1 MKKKRIGIIALML
14 SSALIISASATISTV
29 FKCSAAG
36 IDYQAYSTL
45 NTSSTAPNKLA
56 GGGTV
61 ATVSKNTVPAGYMM
75 IKSTIMTSKGEVVGS
90 SSWTQNTQ
98 YANNLV
104 SHISYASYG
113 TGTYYGQALLKLYEG
128 GEYKPLTVTRTPS
141 MAKLTRSSM
150 ANNNQ
155 ETQDKDAIFVNEN
168 GYTMGNA
175 TTEDSSEIRDLDF
188 YSAIGVNGKKGY
200 IRASEMNGPKT
211 LDEAAT
217 YDDSSKDIPVYASD
231 GVTVIDTFHIYGP
244 EESSSTDTMVAA
256 TSLTE

>member
-75 IKSTIMTSKGEVVGS
+75 IKSTIMTSNGEVVGS

-104 SHISYASYG
+104 SNISYASYG
-113 TGTYYGQALLKLYEG
+113 TETYYGQALLKLYEG

-141 MAKLTRSSM
+141 MTKLLGHCGFRSGEHLVHRADLGNTAGINDRNSLADFLDDCHLM
-150 ANNNQ
+150 RDNDDGDAERLVDLLEQ
-155 ETQDKDAIFVNEN
+155 CEDRPRCRRVECTCRLVAQQDFRVGRKCSCNRHTLLLTAGQLARIV
-168 GYTMGNA
+168 
-175 TTEDSSEIRDLDF
+175 IR
-188 YSAIGVNGKKGY
+188 
-200 IRASEMNGPKT
+200 
-211 LDEAAT
+211 
-217 YDDSSKDIPVYASD
+217 
-231 GVTVIDTFHIYGP
+231 TV
-244 EESSSTDTMVAA
+244 
-256 TSLTE
+256 

>member
-75 IKSTIMTSKGEVVGS
+75 IKSTIMT
-90 SSWTQNTQ
+90 
-98 YANNLV
+98 
-104 SHISYASYG
+104 
-113 TGTYYGQALLKLYEG
+113 
-128 GEYKPLTVTRTPS
+128 PS
-141 MAKLTRSSM
+141 MTKPTRSSM

-175 TTEDSSEIRDLDF
+175 TTEDSAEIRDLDF

>member
-1 MKKKRIGIIALML
+1 
-14 SSALIISASATISTV
+14 
-29 FKCSAAG
+29 
-36 IDYQAYSTL
+36 
-45 NTSSTAPNKLA
+45 
-56 GGGTV
+56 
-61 ATVSKNTVPAGYMM
+61 
-75 IKSTIMTSKGEVVGS
+75 
-90 SSWTQNTQ
+90 
-98 YANNLV
+98 
-104 SHISYASYG
+104 
-113 TGTYYGQALLKLYEG
+113 
-128 GEYKPLTVTRTPS
+128 
-141 MAKLTRSSM
+141 MAKPTRSSM

>member
-75 IKSTIMTSKGEVVGS
+75 IKSTIMTSNGEVVGS

-104 SHISYASYG
+104 SNISYASYG
-113 TGTYYGQALLKLYEG
+113 TETYYGQALLKLYEG

-141 MAKLTRSSM
+141 MTKPTRSSM

-155 ETQDKDAIFVNEN
+155 
-168 GYTMGNA
+168 
-175 TTEDSSEIRDLDF
+175 
-188 YSAIGVNGKKGY
+188 AIGVNGKKGY

>member
-1 MKKKRIGIIALML
+1 ML

-75 IKSTIMTSKGEVVGS
+75 IKSTIMTSNGEVVGS

-98 YANNLV
+98 Y
-104 SHISYASYG
+104 
-113 TGTYYGQALLKLYEG
+113 
-128 GEYKPLTVTRTPS
+128 
-141 MAKLTRSSM
+141 

>member
-75 IKSTIMTSKGEVVGS
+75 IKSTIMTSNGEVVGS

-104 SHISYASYG
+104 SNISYASYG
-113 TGTYYGQALLKLYEG
+113 TETYYGQALLKLYEG

-141 MAKLTRSSM
+141 MTKPTRSSM

-200 IRASEMNGPKT
+200 IRTSEMNGPKT

-244 EESSSTDTMVAA
+244 EESSSIDTMVAA
-256 TSLTE
+256 NSLAE

>member
-1 MKKKRIGIIALML
+1 ML

-61 ATVSKNTVPAGYMM
+61 ATVSKNTVPAGNMM
-75 IKSTIMTSKGEVVGS
+75 IKSTIMTSNGE
-90 SSWTQNTQ
+90 
-98 YANNLV
+98 
-104 SHISYASYG
+104 
-113 TGTYYGQALLKLYEG
+113 YEG

-141 MAKLTRSSM
+141 MTKPTRSSM

-175 TTEDSSEIRDLDF
+175 TTEDSAEIRDLDF

-217 YDDSSKDIPVYASD
+217 
-231 GVTVIDTFHIYGP
+231 
-244 EESSSTDTMVAA
+244 
-256 TSLTE
+256 

>member
-36 IDYQAYSTL
+36 IDYQAYST
-45 NTSSTAPNKLA
+45 T
-56 GGGTV
+56 
-61 ATVSKNTVPAGYMM
+61 
-75 IKSTIMTSKGEVVGS
+75 
-90 SSWTQNTQ
+90 
-98 YANNLV
+98 
-104 SHISYASYG
+104 
-113 TGTYYGQALLKLYEG
+113 
-128 GEYKPLTVTRTPS
+128 KP
-141 MAKLTRSSM
+141 TRSSM

-244 EESSSTDTMVAA
+244 EESSSIDTMVAA
-256 TSLTE
+256 NSLAE

>member
-75 IKSTIMTSKGEVVGS
+75 IKSTIMTSNGEVVGS

-104 SHISYASYG
+104 SNISSLECFRIEG
-113 TGTYYGQALLKLYEG
+113 RMQQCIELL
-128 GEYKPLTVTRTPS
+128 RRS
-141 MAKLTRSSM
+141 RSSHPR
-150 ANNNQ
+150 Q
-155 ETQDKDAIFVNEN
+155 
-168 GYTMGNA
+168 
-175 TTEDSSEIRDLDF
+175 R
-188 YSAIGVNGKKGY
+188 
-200 IRASEMNGPKT
+200 R
-211 LDEAAT
+211 
-217 YDDSSKDIPVYASD
+217 
-231 GVTVIDTFHIYGP
+231 
-244 EESSSTDTMVAA
+244 
-256 TSLTE
+256 SLWGTRPCS

>member
-1 MKKKRIGIIALML
+1 M
-14 SSALIISASATISTV
+14 T
-29 FKCSAAG
+29 
-36 IDYQAYSTL
+36 
-45 NTSSTAPNKLA
+45 TAEK
-56 GGGTV
+56 
-61 ATVSKNTVPAGYMM
+61 
-75 IKSTIMTSKGEVVGS
+75 
-90 SSWTQNTQ
+90 
-98 YANNLV
+98 LV
-104 SHISYASYG
+104 SLRKEKGLSQLQLAEEINVSRQAISRWEVGLAVPSREKLR
-113 TGTYYGQALLKLYEG
+113 ALSELY
-128 GEYKPLTVTRTPS
+128 
-141 MAKLTRSSM
+141 
-150 ANNNQ
+150 
-155 ETQDKDAIFVNEN
+155 

>member
-104 SHISYASYG
+104 SNISYASYG

-141 MAKLTRSSM
+141 MAKPTRSSM

-168 GYTMGNA
+168 GSFTK
-175 TTEDSSEIRDLDF
+175 I
-188 YSAIGVNGKKGY
+188 
-200 IRASEMNGPKT
+200 AS
-211 LDEAAT
+211 L
-217 YDDSSKDIPVYASD
+217 SCVS
-231 GVTVIDTFHIYGP
+231 
-244 EESSSTDTMVAA
+244 
-256 TSLTE
+256 

>member
-98 YANNLV
+98 YANN
-104 SHISYASYG
+104 
-113 TGTYYGQALLKLYEG
+113 
-128 GEYKPLTVTRTPS
+128 
-141 MAKLTRSSM
+141 
-150 ANNNQ
+150 NQ

-244 EESSSTDTMVAA
+244 EESSPTDTMVAA
-256 TSLTE
+256 TPLTE

>member
-61 ATVSKNTVPAGYMM
+61 ATVSKNTVPAGYM
-75 IKSTIMTSKGEVVGS
+75 T
-90 SSWTQNTQ
+90 
-98 YANNLV
+98 
-104 SHISYASYG
+104 SYG
-113 TGTYYGQALLKLYEG
+113 TETYYGQALLKLYEG

-141 MAKLTRSSM
+141 MTKPTRSSM

-175 TTEDSSEIRDLDF
+175 TTEDSAEIRDLDF

>member
-36 IDYQAYSTL
+36 IDYQAYST
-45 NTSSTAPNKLA
+45 
-56 GGGTV
+56 GT
-61 ATVSKNTVPAGYMM
+61 
-75 IKSTIMTSKGEVVGS
+75 E
-90 SSWTQNTQ
+90 
-98 YANNLV
+98 
-104 SHISYASYG
+104 
-113 TGTYYGQALLKLYEG
+113 TYYGQALLKLYEG

-141 MAKLTRSSM
+141 MTKPTRSSM
-150 ANNNQ
+150 VNNNQ

-175 TTEDSSEIRDLDF
+175 TTEDSAEIRDLDF

>member
-98 YANNLV
+98 Y
-104 SHISYASYG
+104 
-113 TGTYYGQALLKLYEG
+113 
-128 GEYKPLTVTRTPS
+128 
-141 MAKLTRSSM
+141 

>member
-75 IKSTIMTSKGEVVGS
+75 IKSTIMTSNGEVVGS

-104 SHISYASYG
+104 SNISYASYG
-113 TGTYYGQALLKLYEG
+113 TETYYGQAL
-128 GEYKPLTVTRTPS
+128 LTVTRTPS
-141 MAKLTRSSM
+141 MTKPTRSSM

-175 TTEDSSEIRDLDF
+175 TTEDSAEIRDLDF

>member
-75 IKSTIMTSKGEVVGS
+75 IKSTIMTSNGEVVGS

-98 YANNLV
+98 Y
-104 SHISYASYG
+104 
-113 TGTYYGQALLKLYEG
+113 
-128 GEYKPLTVTRTPS
+128 
-141 MAKLTRSSM
+141 

-175 TTEDSSEIRDLDF
+175 TTEDSAEIRDLDF

>member
-75 IKSTIMTSKGEVVGS
+75 IKSTIMTSNGEVVG
-90 SSWTQNTQ
+90 T
-98 YANNLV
+98 
-104 SHISYASYG
+104 SYG
-113 TGTYYGQALLKLYEG
+113 TETYYGQALLKLYEG

-141 MAKLTRSSM
+141 MTKPTRSSM

-175 TTEDSSEIRDLDF
+175 TTEDSAEIRDLDF

>member
-56 GGGTV
+56 GGGT
-61 ATVSKNTVPAGYMM
+61 
-75 IKSTIMTSKGEVVGS
+75 E
-90 SSWTQNTQ
+90 
-98 YANNLV
+98 
-104 SHISYASYG
+104 
-113 TGTYYGQALLKLYEG
+113 TYYGQALLKLYEG

-141 MAKLTRSSM
+141 MTKPTRSSM

-175 TTEDSSEIRDLDF
+175 TTEDSAEIRDLDF

>member
-36 IDYQAYSTL
+36 IDYQAYST
-45 NTSSTAPNKLA
+45 
-56 GGGTV
+56 
-61 ATVSKNTVPAGYMM
+61 
-75 IKSTIMTSKGEVVGS
+75 
-90 SSWTQNTQ
+90 
-98 YANNLV
+98 
-104 SHISYASYG
+104 YG
-113 TGTYYGQALLKLYEG
+113 TETYYGQALLKLYEG

-141 MAKLTRSSM
+141 MTKPTRSSM

-244 EESSSTDTMVAA
+244 EESSSIDTMVAA
-256 TSLTE
+256 NSLAE

>member
-14 SSALIISASATISTV
+14 SSALIISASATIS
-29 FKCSAAG
+29 
-36 IDYQAYSTL
+36 
-45 NTSSTAPNKLA
+45 
-56 GGGTV
+56 
-61 ATVSKNTVPAGYMM
+61 
-75 IKSTIMTSKGEVVGS
+75 
-90 SSWTQNTQ
+90 
-98 YANNLV
+98 
-104 SHISYASYG
+104 YASYG
-113 TGTYYGQALLKLYEG
+113 TETYYGQALLKLYEG

-141 MAKLTRSSM
+141 MTKPTRSSM

-175 TTEDSSEIRDLDF
+175 TTEDYAEIRDLDF